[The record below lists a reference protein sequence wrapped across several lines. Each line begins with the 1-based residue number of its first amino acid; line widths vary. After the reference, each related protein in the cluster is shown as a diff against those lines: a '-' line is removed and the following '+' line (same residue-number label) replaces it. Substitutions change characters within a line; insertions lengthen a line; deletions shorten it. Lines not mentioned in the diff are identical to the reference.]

1 MAGKKL
7 VLWVILLACVLSVFQ
22 CAMAEKETA
31 LYFYLNACE
40 SCHPE
45 ETFSDEF
52 TRLTGKNLSDY
63 RFIAYN
69 IFQDSGRQAYDEAT
83 KNLDENSRKLPLLI
97 LGNEV
102 YAGTE
107 AIQTGLPVRFGTAV
121 PDYGSR
127 LYFITATA
135 CESCASARKTVDA
148 LPTIVPVEV
157 NGRYVSSPVQVIEIS
172 ISSDPETAMA
182 LFDRF
187 SVPDGKRVA
196 PCILFG
202 DTWLSGEAEISANL
216 LALLQNGRGLYTPQI
231 EPAQARAGADQPITL
246 LGAAAAGITAGFNPC
261 ALSML
266 LILAG
271 ALLSAKR
278 RPLLYGTLYLA
289 GKLAVYLGIGLAF
302 AELWTR
308 YAPPWFPLFIRILM
322 TALGAGLIAL
332 NITDAVSLR
341 AEQYGKE
348 RNRLPRRL
356 YNGLQ
361 SLIRRSASR
370 RGVGLGVA
378 VIAVGM
384 VTAAGEFFCAGQLYA
399 AVLVANT
406 QSGASRLPLVIY
418 CLAFLLPSIVMLA
431 AVSISRRTLGS
442 TDWVLKR
449 LPVIK
454 WVTAAV
460 MAILIVYTWVV

>member
-1 MAGKKL
+1 MTGKKL
-7 VLWVILLACVLSVFQ
+7 LLWFILLVCALSALS
-22 CAMAEKETA
+22 CAIAEKETA
-31 LYFYLNACE
+31 RYFYLNACE

-52 TRLTGKNLSDY
+52 TRLTGKKLTDY
-63 RFIAYN
+63 QFTAYN
-69 IFQDSGRQAYDEAT
+69 VFQDSGREAYDQAT
-83 KNLDENSRKLPLLI
+83 KDWDENSRKLPLLI
-97 LGNEV
+97 IGNEI
-102 YAGTE
+102 YAGTK
-107 AIQTGLPVRFGTAV
+107 AIKTGLPVRFGKAA
-121 PDYGSR
+121 PDDNSR

-148 LPTIVPVEV
+148 LPAIVPVEV
-157 NGRYVSSPVQVIEIS
+157 DGQYVSSPVQVTEIN
-172 ISSDPETAMA
+172 ISSDPDTAMA
-182 LFDRF
+182 LFERF
-187 SVPDGKRVA
+187 AVPDGKRVA

-202 DTWLSGEAEISANL
+202 DTWLSGEAEIRANL
-216 LALLQNGRGLYTPQI
+216 LTLLQNGRGLYTPQI
-231 EPAQARAGADQPITL
+231 EPAQAHAGVDQPITL

-308 YAPPWFPLFIRILM
+308 FAPPWFPLFIRILM

-332 NITDAVSLR
+332 NITDAISLR

-348 RNRLPRRL
+348 RNRLPRGL

-361 SLIRRSASR
+361 SLIRRSVSR
-370 RGVGLGVA
+370 RGIGLSIA

-406 QSGASRLPLVIY
+406 QTGASRLPLVIY
-418 CLAFLLPSIVMLA
+418 CLAFLVPSVAMLA
-431 AVSISRRTLGS
+431 AVSVSRRTLGS

-460 MAILIVYTWVV
+460 MAVLIVYTWVV

>member
-1 MAGKKL
+1 
-7 VLWVILLACVLSVFQ
+7 
-22 CAMAEKETA
+22 
-31 LYFYLNACE
+31 
-40 SCHPE
+40 
-45 ETFSDEF
+45 DEF
-52 TRLTGKNLSDY
+52 TRLTGKKLTDY
-63 RFIAYN
+63 QFTAYN
-69 IFQDSGRQAYDEAT
+69 VFQDSGREAYDQAT
-83 KNLDENSRKLPLLI
+83 KDWDENSRKLPLLI
-97 LGNEV
+97 IGNEI
-102 YAGTE
+102 YAGTK
-107 AIQTGLPVRFGTAV
+107 AIKTGLPVRFGKAA
-121 PDYGSR
+121 PDDNSR

-148 LPTIVPVEV
+148 LPAIVPVEV
-157 NGRYVSSPVQVIEIS
+157 DGQYVSSPVQVTEIN
-172 ISSDPETAMA
+172 ISSDPDTAMA
-182 LFDRF
+182 LFERF
-187 SVPDGKRVA
+187 AVPDGKRVA

-202 DTWLSGEAEISANL
+202 DTWLSGEAEIRANL
-216 LALLQNGRGLYTPQI
+216 LTLLQNGRGLYTPQI
-231 EPAQARAGADQPITL
+231 EPAQAHAGVDQPITL

-308 YAPPWFPLFIRILM
+308 FAPPWFPPFIRILM

-332 NITDAVSLR
+332 NITDAISLR

-348 RNRLPRRL
+348 RNRLPRGL

-361 SLIRRSASR
+361 SLIRRSVSR
-370 RGVGLGVA
+370 RGIGLSIA

-406 QSGASRLPLVIY
+406 QTGASRLPLVIY
-418 CLAFLLPSIVMLA
+418 CLAFLVPSVAMLA
-431 AVSISRRTLGS
+431 AVSVSRRTLGS

-460 MAILIVYTWVV
+460 MAVLIVYTWVV